1 METRPHRYHFFIIA
15 ICMLLVTIHTHCIFG
30 DAFSTFP
37 FSIQSQKTSSR
48 WRYQPG
54 ALIWLQLQ
62 MTASVSGAAA
72 GDGGDILSSTTAT
85 ADKSNNKDDEKLD
98 MPWSEVQEWAL
109 KDNISKFT
117 IVIST
122 KRYTMWRTLTK
133 EIPELAGYP
142 INFLREMY
150 QRILKKEESEGVKK
164 KLSETT
170 TIPGV
175 LPMVDNFEFASNG
188 GITGRAYG
196 LPGIADGTQIQ
207 TPPLI
212 SAETTIPLGYITSL
226 GEEDS
231 IGFSYELG
239 TCTSL
244 DASYSLDERST
255 ALAAARRLVVDG
267 SNMASAVVKDV
278 ATVSIGESGLL
289 SDKEANQDLIYLGS
303 ATALVLTAATA
314 LGALS
319 HHLTVN
325 VFWV

>member
-1 METRPHRYHFFIIA
+1 
-15 ICMLLVTIHTHCIFG
+15 
-30 DAFSTFP
+30 
-37 FSIQSQKTSSR
+37 
-48 WRYQPG
+48 
-54 ALIWLQLQ
+54 
-62 MTASVSGAAA
+62 
-72 GDGGDILSSTTAT
+72 
-85 ADKSNNKDDEKLD
+85 
-98 MPWSEVQEWAL
+98 
-109 KDNISKFT
+109 
-117 IVIST
+117 
-122 KRYTMWRTLTK
+122 
-133 EIPELAGYP
+133 
-142 INFLREMY
+142 
-150 QRILKKEESEGVKK
+150 
-164 KLSETT
+164 
-170 TIPGV
+170 
-175 LPMVDNFEFASNG
+175 MVDYFEFASNG

-212 SAETTIPLGYITSL
+212 SAQTTIPLGYITTEASL